1 MCNPLGCQ
9 QPEDRNTG
17 QQENGFVQLV
27 AGCTLAD
34 LRHDRR
40 QSLHYL
46 CLGYIEPLHILF
58 RMNERDCAAAG
69 AAAARDAR
77 RTFFEE
83 NCYGV
88 FALTAVCHLDAFHTI
103 VGEAPGLL
111 LVANT
116 PNIPA
121 CRGTLDIFYLSEILE
136 PAHGNRGKLVSGG
149 DGRGVQQH
157 RTGHT
162 ADIWLTGIAHI
173 IAKAQ

>member
-1 MCNPLGCQ
+1 MLGQGCCGLHTCITT
-9 QPEDRNTG
+9 EDSHCTDTCSRAY
-17 QQENGFVQLV
+17 LV
-27 AGCTLAD
+27 
-34 LRHDRR
+34 
-40 QSLHYL
+40 
-46 CLGYIEPLHILF
+46 LGYIEPLHILV
-58 RMNERDCAAAG
+58 RKSERDCAAAG
-69 AAAARDAR
+69 AAAARDVR
-77 RTFFEE
+77 STFCEV

-88 FALTAVCHLDAFHTI
+88 FELTAVCHLDAFHII
-103 VGEAPGLL
+103 VREAPGLL
-111 LVANT
+111 LVADM

-149 DGRGVQQH
+149 DGRGAQQH